1 MRFVGDNQKTHSGRL
16 KKLLAVPHE
25 VGVVRRA
32 EIIFSS
38 RMFLEVGLA
47 DVHTNQNIA
56 ASARFF
62 DKTLDIRSVRF
73 RQSKKLL

>member
-1 MRFVGDNQKTHSGRL
+1 VRFVGDNQKTDFRRL
-16 KKLLAVPHE
+16 EKVLAVQHE
-25 VGVVRRA
+25 ARVVRRG

-47 DVHTNQNIA
+47 DVQAYQNIA

-62 DKTLDIRSVRF
+62 DKTFDIRSVRF
-73 RQSKKLL
+73 R